1 MIEIFS
7 IFSYN
12 SVAIYVAKV
21 KKLILATKILK
32 KGFFNANSKRYRQ
45 FRNQR

>member
-12 SVAIYVAKV
+12 SVAKV

-45 FRNQR
+45 FRNKR